1 MLYFC
6 KGGKVM
12 SVSEQIKNIRQQSL
26 MSQSDF
32 ANALGV
38 SFSTVNRWENGKT
51 LPTYRAMKSLENF
64 CKGKAIDFIG
74 LKNEWK
80 D

>member
-1 MLYFC
+1 
-6 KGGKVM
+6 M

>member
-1 MLYFC
+1 MA
-6 KGGKVM
+6 
-12 SVSEQIKNIRQQSL
+12 VSDKIKEIRQQSL

-32 ANALGV
+32 ADSLGV

-51 LPTYRAMKSLENF
+51 LPTYKAMKSLEGF
-64 CKGKAIDFIG
+64 CMERSIDFTE
-74 LKNEWK
+74 LKTEWK